1 MDEEQVGLIVR
12 VTARLSA
19 IGFLAAIG
27 LFAARFPGKV
37 GGAIRLLTSFLVAH
51 TIHFGAVTWLA
62 MLTAGENIGER
73 GGWPVAMTVAAAFY
87 LSAFAV
93 LRMWRR
99 VASARP
105 VSRLERLAAHLGVLF
120 IAAIFL
126 NSYAARVATKP
137 AYWLWIAG
145 LVSVVTVYMARTM
158 PILGRRELSDARLA
172 GARSQQPGRR

>member
-1 MDEEQVGLIVR
+1 VNEEQVGLIVR

-19 IGFLAAIG
+19 IGFLTALG

-37 GGAIRLLTSFLVAH
+37 GGATRLLTSFLVVH
-51 TIHFGAVTWLA
+51 TIHFGAVAWLA

-73 GGWPVAMTVAAAFY
+73 GGWLVAMTVATAFY
-87 LSAFAV
+87 LSAFGI

-99 VASARP
+99 IASARP

-126 NSYAARVATKP
+126 NSYAARVATRP
-137 AYWLWIAG
+137 VYWVWIAG
-145 LVSVVTVYMARTM
+145 LVSGVTAYMVRTTFDQVVLR
-158 PILGRRELSDARLA
+158 PH
-172 GARSQQPGRR
+172 